1 MFAAS
6 MWLLSDVAVATPFAA
21 MAFAVALSRTGI
33 ATVMPAANASAM
45 RQAHDM
51 LAAAAPAATFLNQ
64 AGGAL
69 GVAILSALLQE
80 RAAFHALTLQPLIN
94 ESNGQA
100 VEAMALLTRG
110 MEEAGLAPSAAAVM
124 AGREIGG
131 VVWAS
136 AQLLAFRDCFKAIA
150 LAFIALLLVLPLIP
164 ARRRS

>member
-1 MFAAS
+1 

-45 RQAHDM
+45 RQAQDM
-51 LAAAAPAATFLNQ
+51 LASAAPAATFLNQ

-80 RAAFHALTLQPLIN
+80 RAVFHAAGLQPLIN

-110 MEEAGLAPSAAAVM
+110 MEEIGLAPPAAAAM
-124 AGREIGG
+124 AGGQLGG
-131 VVWAS
+131 AVWAS

-150 LAFIALLLVLPLIP
+150 LAFVGLLLLLPFIP
-164 ARRRS
+164 ARQKP